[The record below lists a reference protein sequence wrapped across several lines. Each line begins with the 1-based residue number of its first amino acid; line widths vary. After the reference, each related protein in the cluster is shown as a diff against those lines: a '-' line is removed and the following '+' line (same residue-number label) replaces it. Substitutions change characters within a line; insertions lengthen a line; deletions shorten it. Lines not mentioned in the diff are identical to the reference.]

1 MKLYVIRHG
10 EVDINVNCLINAR
23 NDSYLNERGIKQAK
37 EAGNI
42 IKNKHIDFIICSPLK
57 RTKET
62 CEYINVNKVQVKYDD
77 RLMERD
83 SRSLM
88 YKPISILDK
97 SIWYDIT
104 QDIIYGDNEGFKSVF
119 TRIKDFLNSIV
130 VEYKDKDLLI
140 VTHGDV
146 CKAINAVINNITD
159 YKEIDKLHQDN
170 CEIVTYEL

>member
-10 EVDINVNCLINAR
+10 EVNVNVNGLINAR

-42 IKNKHIDFIICSPLK
+42 IKNKHIDFIICSPIR

-62 CEYINVNKVQVKYDD
+62 CEYINVNKIQVKYDD

-104 QDIIYGDNEGFKSVF
+104 QDIIYGDNEGFKSVV
-119 TRIKDFLNSIV
+119 TRVKDFLNSIV
-130 VEYKDKDLLI
+130 IEYKDKDLLI
-140 VTHGDV
+140 VTHGDI

-159 YKEIDKLHQDN
+159 YNEIDKFHQDN
-170 CEIVTYEL
+170 CEIATYEL